1 MLCSCGR
8 PIVVGLSENDA
19 DKKAVA
25 DLSRQANEQNG
36 AVAELTK
43 ARVEQLR
50 AEIAA
55 EQAFERALKKA
66 RGEIVEALDNALS
79 IVDPSNL
86 ANMTNDQLT
95 DLILQAGL
103 GGAIDVFIE
112 QQDKITASIK
122 KTFET
127 VDSSF
132 QFNSILPQIDN
143 LQIQSSNAVF
153 DEIVIPIY
161 QKSIRES
168 LRDMALEIPV
178 QTAISNLQ
186 TRMKKSEGSAL
197 TEVKTKISQYG
208 RSINAVAATAAGL
221 KNFLYT
227 GPSDGVTR
235 NFCRAL
241 VNLVVNDQQM
251 KQLNNNQGL
260 NVITSGG
267 GYNCRHSWSPVS
279 EGFIKAAKLN
289 RAKKSDIIKANT
301 GAKK

>member
-25 DLSRQANEQNG
+25 DLSKQANEQSG
-36 AVAELTK
+36 PVAELTK

-55 EQAFERALKKA
+55 ERAFEQALRKS
-66 RGEIVEALDNALS
+66 RGEIVEALENALS

-112 QQDKITASIK
+112 QQDKITSSIK
-122 KTFET
+122 RTFET

-168 LRDMALEIPV
+168 LRDMTLEIPV
-178 QTAISNLQ
+178 QTAISELQ
-186 TRMKKSEGSAL
+186 TKMKKKEGAAL
-197 TEVKTKISQYG
+197 TEVKTEISKYG
-208 RSINAVAATAAGL
+208 RRINAVAATAAGL

-227 GPSDGVTR
+227 GPRDGVTR

-289 RAKKSDIIKANT
+289 RAKKADIVKANT